1 MPLNLT
7 TFKKSLKKAFSQ
19 IESTQ
24 AEALS
29 EELAK
34 NYRAGRTAGT
44 KHKST
49 RPLIS
54 AEDPEE
60 DGLTTEEKEELA
72 IILALFLGKLTKFNT
87 MAQTQILNQVSTM
100 VDEGKTMEEV
110 KQYVSDVFHGK
121 ETVEVDNTGKKTK
134 ELYVDKDLQI
144 SERSKI
150 ISKPFFA
157 GVLTYTAMLAE
168 TASHRAYEEGR
179 KQALITQGQDRW
191 VFVGPVDE
199 VARPWHV
206 SLVGQIYTWGTLQSD
221 YAEKV
226 LREPHC
232 RHRAQEYSEK
242 DYDAKYWQ
250 RLKDEAGLYWDD
262 KEQRWGMKTYEVKKN
277 KTPLTKVAPV
287 KKVQKVEIKRTP
299 EEVQKVIKDHE
310 AKIKINDYETGTI
323 FDKNGNILI
332 NLKGGESRVT
342 FEDAK
347 LFKGNILTHN
357 HPQHLGGGSF
367 SKQDIITACK
377 TSVSEVRVVDM
388 NTAYIM
394 KLKNEGNFSEEL
406 LEKIQPAYDKHY
418 SDIVS
423 KLSDDV
429 RSGKTTLEKAEAIAQ
444 NRIWTRVAYDIK
456 EIDYKLDLLD
466 V

>member
-1 MPLNLT
+1 MFNLKD
-7 TFKKSLKKAFSQ
+7 FKKSLKKAFKK

-34 NYRAGRTAGT
+34 NYLAGRTAGT

-60 DGLTTEEKEELA
+60 DGLTTEEKAELA
-72 IILALFLGKLTKFNT
+72 ILLALFLGSLKKFNT
-87 MAQTQILNQVSTM
+87 TAQDQILNKAKEMSEAGSTQ
-100 VDEGKTMEEV
+100 DEIQK
-110 KQYVSDVFHGK
+110 YVSDVFSGK
-121 ETVEVDNTGKKTK
+121 ENITIDNVGKKKK
-134 ELYVDKDLQI
+134 ELYVDKDLTI

-150 ISKPFFA
+150 ISKPFISS
-157 GVLTYTAMLAE
+157 VLVYSSLLADI
-168 TASHRAYEEGR
+168 AAHRAYEEGR

-250 RLKDEAGLYWDD
+250 RLKDEAGLFWDGQ
-262 KEQRWGMKTYEVKKN
+262 EQAWKM
-277 KTPLTKVAPV
+277 
-287 KKVQKVEIKRTP
+287 
-299 EEVQKVIKDHE
+299 
-310 AKIKINDYETGTI
+310 KIN
-323 FDKNGNILI
+323 
-332 NLKGGESRVT
+332 
-342 FEDAK
+342 
-347 LFKGNILTHN
+347 
-357 HPQHLGGGSF
+357 
-367 SKQDIITACK
+367 
-377 TSVSEVRVVDM
+377 EV
-388 NTAYIM
+388 
-394 KLKNEGNFSEEL
+394 
-406 LEKIQPAYDKHY
+406 
-418 SDIVS
+418 
-423 KLSDDV
+423 
-429 RSGKTTLEKAEAIAQ
+429 
-444 NRIWTRVAYDIK
+444 
-456 EIDYKLDLLD
+456 
-466 V
+466 

>member
-34 NYRAGRTAGT
+34 NYLAGRTAGT

-60 DGLTTEEKEELA
+60 DGLTTEEKADLA
-72 IILALFLGKLTKFNT
+72 ILLALFLGALKKFNAA
-87 MAQTQILNQVSTM
+87 AQDQILTQVKEMAKAGSSQE
-100 VDEGKTMEEV
+100 DIQK
-110 KQYVSDVFHGK
+110 YVSDVFSGK
-121 ETVEVDNTGKKTK
+121 ENITIDNVGKKKK

-150 ISKPFFA
+150 ISKPFSA
-157 GVLTYTAMLAE
+157 STLVYSSLLADI
-168 TASHRAYEEGR
+168 AAHRAYEEGR
-179 KQALITQGQDRW
+179 KQALILQQERW

-199 VARPWHV
+199 IARPSHV
-206 SLVGQIYTWGTLQSD
+206 ALVGQIFIWGTLQSD

-250 RLKDEAGLYWDD
+250 RLKDEAGLFWDGQ
-262 KEQRWGMKTYEVKKN
+262 EQAWKM
-277 KTPLTKVAPV
+277 
-287 KKVQKVEIKRTP
+287 
-299 EEVQKVIKDHE
+299 
-310 AKIKINDYETGTI
+310 KIN
-323 FDKNGNILI
+323 
-332 NLKGGESRVT
+332 
-342 FEDAK
+342 
-347 LFKGNILTHN
+347 
-357 HPQHLGGGSF
+357 
-367 SKQDIITACK
+367 
-377 TSVSEVRVVDM
+377 EV
-388 NTAYIM
+388 
-394 KLKNEGNFSEEL
+394 
-406 LEKIQPAYDKHY
+406 
-418 SDIVS
+418 
-423 KLSDDV
+423 
-429 RSGKTTLEKAEAIAQ
+429 
-444 NRIWTRVAYDIK
+444 
-456 EIDYKLDLLD
+456 
-466 V
+466 

>member
-1 MPLNLT
+1 MPLDIPSL
-7 TFKKSLKKAFSQ
+7 KKSLKKAFSQ

-34 NYRAGRTAGT
+34 NYLAGRTAGT

-60 DGLTTEEKEELA
+60 EDGLTTEEKEELA
-72 IILALFLGKLTKFNT
+72 ILLALFLGSLKKFNAA
-87 MAQTQILNQVSTM
+87 AQDQILNKVKEMSEAGSTQ
-100 VDEGKTMEEV
+100 DEIQK
-110 KQYVSDVFHGK
+110 YVSDVFSGK
-121 ETVEVDNTGKKTK
+121 ENITIDNTGKKKK

-157 GVLTYTAMLAE
+157 GVLTYATMLAE

-179 KQALITQGQDRW
+179 KQALIQGNERW

-226 LREPHC
+226 LREPRC

-250 RLKDEAGLYWDD
+250 RLKDEAGLFWDGQ
-262 KEQRWGMKTYEVKKN
+262 EQAWKM
-277 KTPLTKVAPV
+277 
-287 KKVQKVEIKRTP
+287 
-299 EEVQKVIKDHE
+299 
-310 AKIKINDYETGTI
+310 KIN
-323 FDKNGNILI
+323 
-332 NLKGGESRVT
+332 
-342 FEDAK
+342 
-347 LFKGNILTHN
+347 
-357 HPQHLGGGSF
+357 
-367 SKQDIITACK
+367 
-377 TSVSEVRVVDM
+377 EV
-388 NTAYIM
+388 
-394 KLKNEGNFSEEL
+394 
-406 LEKIQPAYDKHY
+406 
-418 SDIVS
+418 
-423 KLSDDV
+423 
-429 RSGKTTLEKAEAIAQ
+429 
-444 NRIWTRVAYDIK
+444 
-456 EIDYKLDLLD
+456 
-466 V
+466 

>member
-54 AEDPEE
+54 AEDPEEE

-150 ISKPFFA
+150 ISKPFSA
-157 GVLTYTAMLAE
+157 STLVYSSLLADI
-168 TASHRAYEEGR
+168 AAHRAYEEGR
-179 KQALITQGQDRW
+179 KQALIQGNKRW

-250 RLKDEAGLYWDD
+250 KLKDDVGLYFDD
-262 KEQRWGMKTYEVKKN
+262 AEQMWKMRE
-277 KTPLTKVAPV
+277 
-287 KKVQKVEIKRTP
+287 
-299 EEVQKVIKDHE
+299 
-310 AKIKINDYETGTI
+310 
-323 FDKNGNILI
+323 
-332 NLKGGESRVT
+332 
-342 FEDAK
+342 
-347 LFKGNILTHN
+347 
-357 HPQHLGGGSF
+357 
-367 SKQDIITACK
+367 
-377 TSVSEVRVVDM
+377 
-388 NTAYIM
+388 
-394 KLKNEGNFSEEL
+394 
-406 LEKIQPAYDKHY
+406 
-418 SDIVS
+418 
-423 KLSDDV
+423 
-429 RSGKTTLEKAEAIAQ
+429 
-444 NRIWTRVAYDIK
+444 
-456 EIDYKLDLLD
+456 
-466 V
+466 

>member
-1 MPLNLT
+1 MPLNIPS
-7 TFKKSLKKAFSQ
+7 FSKSLKSAFKK

-34 NYRAGRTAGT
+34 NYLAGRGAGQ

-54 AEDPEE
+54 AEDPEEE

-121 ETVEVDNTGKKTK
+121 ETIEVDNTGKKTK

-157 GVLTYTAMLAE
+157 GVLTYATMLAE

-179 KQALITQGQDRW
+179 KQALIQGNERW
-191 VFVGPVDE
+191 LFAGPVDE
-199 VARPWHV
+199 IARPWHV
-206 SLVGQIYTWGTLQSD
+206 ALVGQIYTWGTLQSD

-226 LREPHC
+226 LREPRC

-250 RLKDEAGLYWDD
+250 RLKDEAGLYFDD
-262 KEQRWGMKTYEVKKN
+262 AEQMWKMRE
-277 KTPLTKVAPV
+277 
-287 KKVQKVEIKRTP
+287 
-299 EEVQKVIKDHE
+299 
-310 AKIKINDYETGTI
+310 
-323 FDKNGNILI
+323 
-332 NLKGGESRVT
+332 
-342 FEDAK
+342 
-347 LFKGNILTHN
+347 
-357 HPQHLGGGSF
+357 
-367 SKQDIITACK
+367 
-377 TSVSEVRVVDM
+377 
-388 NTAYIM
+388 
-394 KLKNEGNFSEEL
+394 
-406 LEKIQPAYDKHY
+406 
-418 SDIVS
+418 
-423 KLSDDV
+423 
-429 RSGKTTLEKAEAIAQ
+429 
-444 NRIWTRVAYDIK
+444 
-456 EIDYKLDLLD
+456 
-466 V
+466 

>member
-24 AEALS
+24 AEALT

-34 NYRAGRTAGT
+34 NYLAGRTAGT

-60 DGLTTEEKEELA
+60 DGLTTEEKAELA
-72 IILALFLGKLTKFNT
+72 ILLALFLGSLKKFNT
-87 MAQTQILNQVSTM
+87 SAQDQILNKVKEMSEAGSTQ
-100 VDEGKTMEEV
+100 DEIQK
-110 KQYVSDVFHGK
+110 YVSDVFSGK
-121 ETVEVDNTGKKTK
+121 ENITIDNVGKKKK
-134 ELYVDKDLQI
+134 ELYVDKDLTI

-150 ISKPFFA
+150 ISKPFSA
-157 GVLTYTAMLAE
+157 STLIYSSLLADI
-168 TASHRAYEEGR
+168 AAHRAYEEGR

-199 VARPWHV
+199 IARPWHV

-250 RLKDEAGLYWDD
+250 KLKDDVGLYFDD
-262 KEQRWGMKTYEVKKN
+262 AEQMWKMRE
-277 KTPLTKVAPV
+277 
-287 KKVQKVEIKRTP
+287 
-299 EEVQKVIKDHE
+299 
-310 AKIKINDYETGTI
+310 
-323 FDKNGNILI
+323 
-332 NLKGGESRVT
+332 
-342 FEDAK
+342 
-347 LFKGNILTHN
+347 
-357 HPQHLGGGSF
+357 
-367 SKQDIITACK
+367 
-377 TSVSEVRVVDM
+377 
-388 NTAYIM
+388 
-394 KLKNEGNFSEEL
+394 
-406 LEKIQPAYDKHY
+406 
-418 SDIVS
+418 
-423 KLSDDV
+423 
-429 RSGKTTLEKAEAIAQ
+429 
-444 NRIWTRVAYDIK
+444 
-456 EIDYKLDLLD
+456 
-466 V
+466 